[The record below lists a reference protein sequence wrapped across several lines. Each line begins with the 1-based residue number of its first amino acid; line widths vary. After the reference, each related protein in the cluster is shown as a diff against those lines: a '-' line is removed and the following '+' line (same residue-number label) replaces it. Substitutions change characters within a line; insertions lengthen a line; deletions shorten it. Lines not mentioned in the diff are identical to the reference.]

1 MLDPW
6 RIQMEGSPAV
16 RRFLHERS
24 QAASNGFSGIT
35 EHETRD
41 TAFSNHG
48 YCRWPFAGSR
58 SRSRYASRDTKHGF
72 TVLVPCQRFPTIS
85 HYFPVVPRYP
95 PPANQASPRTAAAG
109 SAASWMHRV
118 AAQAPLASRSRQ
130 MARRSMPGSRIT
142 AWKAFPNHESRDTKH
157 GLHGRSVRRGC
168 ARVAPPETAVRTT
181 APADKSLFSSSQL
194 FTIVHYCSL
203 LFAIVRRKT
212 LPLRQCPCP
221 VSRSPSASRR
231 APLAGQILLPSGLL
245 RCRERHTNPC

>member
-1 MLDPW
+1 
-6 RIQMEGSPAV
+6 MEGSPAV

-95 PPANQASPRTAAAG
+95 PPPPPPPRKSSVPAHSGSRVSGFMDASSRRA
-109 SAASWMHRV
+109 SAPGQQVPPDGEAKYARV
-118 AAQAPLASRSRQ
+118 TNHGLEGFSE
-130 MARRSMPGSRIT
+130 SRIT
-142 AWKAFPNHESRDTKH
+142 RHETRPSRPF
-157 GLHGRSVRRGC
+157 GSPWVRKGGATGNRRPDHC
-168 ARVAPPETAVRTT
+168 ARRQVTV
-181 APADKSLFSSSQL
+181 FQ
-194 FTIVHYCSL
+194 FTIVHNCSL